1 MITVADIFMRLFL
14 VVSVSGLLGFV
25 SYAFIPSLTPHTFSG
40 DAVATTTTVIVG
52 TQSDR
57 TNHISTPD
65 QVRAIYMTACVAAS
79 KKWRE
84 QLLSLADETEINAI
98 VIDVKDYTGTISI
111 PGDASILEGVLGTGC
126 KVSDMASFLNEMH
139 RRGVYAI
146 ARIAVFQ
153 DPFYVYKYPELAVKK
168 DSDRNL
174 IWKDRKGLPFID
186 AGATPYWDYIV
197 NIGHRAHEIG
207 FDELNFDYI
216 RFPTDGNMRD
226 IYFPWS
232 HATITA
238 DRSMGKA
245 NVIRDFFEHIRSSFS
260 TTTGPKL
267 SADLFGM
274 TTTNYDD
281 LSIGQVLEFAAP
293 NFDYIAPM
301 VYPSHYP
308 SGFEGYEDVNKYPYE
323 IVKYSM
329 DTAAARLV
337 AASTSPLKLRPWLQD
352 NDYPVPYTAEM
363 VRAQIQATY
372 DAGLDSWMLWD
383 SANVYTRGALLGP
396 EAERKNRID
405 VSAKLSTTTF
415 HRD

>member
-1 MITVADIFMRLFL
+1 MIH
-14 VVSVSGLLGFV
+14 VVGHSIRFFFIASVCVLCGFF
-25 SYAFIPSLTPHTFSG
+25 SYVFVPPLIPYTFSEG
-40 DAVATTTTVIVG
+40 MNGMMHDLAVENKET
-52 TQSDR
+52 R
-57 TNHISTPD
+57 HLKTPD
-65 QVRAIYMTACVAAS
+65 YVRAIYMTGCVAAS

-84 QLLSLADETEINAI
+84 QLLSLVDNTEINAI

-111 PGDASILEGVLGTGC
+111 PGDASILPGVAGTGC
-126 KVSDMASFLNEMH
+126 KVPDMASFLEKLH
-139 RRGVYAI
+139 QRGVYAI

-153 DPFYVYKYPELAVKK
+153 DPLYARTYPELAIKK
-168 DSDRNL
+168 DSDRNVV
-174 IWKDRKGLPFID
+174 WKDRKGLPFID
-186 AGATPYWDYIV
+186 VGATPYWDYIV
-197 NIGHRAHEIG
+197 AIGSRAYELG

-216 RFPTDGNMRD
+216 RFPTDGNMKD

-232 HATITA
+232 HATVTA

-245 NVIRDFFEHIRSSFS
+245 KVVRAFFEYVRSSFS

-281 LSIGQVLEFAAP
+281 LSIGQILEFAAP

-308 SGFEGYEDVNKYPYE
+308 SGFEGYEDVNKHPYE

-329 DTAAARLV
+329 DTAVARLV

-352 NDYPVPYTAEM
+352 NDYPVPYTADM

-383 SANVYTRGALLGP
+383 PANVYTRGALFGP
-396 EAERKNRID
+396 EAEKKNQAYLFIQQPPTLNSR
-405 VSAKLSTTTF
+405 
-415 HRD
+415 

>member
-1 MITVADIFMRLFL
+1 MMFAVDSLVRLFL
-14 VVSVSGLLGFV
+14 VASVSGLLGFV
-25 SYAFIPSLTPHTFSG
+25 SYAFIPPLTPHTFFG
-40 DAVATTTTVIVG
+40 NVGVATTSSAG
-52 TQSDR
+52 EWDNQR
-57 TNHISTPD
+57 NHIATPD

-111 PGDASILEGVLGTGC
+111 PGDVAVLPGIAGTGC
-126 KVSDMASFLNEMH
+126 KVPDMASFLDKLH
-139 RRGVYAI
+139 QRGVYAI

-153 DPFYVYKYPELAVKK
+153 DPFYARIHPELAIKK
-168 DSDRNL
+168 DSDKNL

-197 NIGHRAHEIG
+197 AVGRRAHEIG

-216 RFPTDGNMRD
+216 RFPTDGNMKD

-232 HATITA
+232 HATVTA

-245 NVIRDFFEHIRSSFS
+245 KVVRGFFEHLRSSFS

-329 DTAAARLV
+329 DAAVSRLV

-352 NDYPVPYTAEM
+352 NDYPVPYTAAM

-383 SANVYTRGALLGP
+383 PANLYTRAALLGP
-396 EAERKNRID
+396 DAERKNQ
-405 VSAKLSTTTF
+405 AYLPGQLSTTTI
-415 HRD
+415 R